1 MHLSERI
8 HMNHLNAEHQDYR
21 YSIED
26 YFVLYV
32 RLVYLKRLIGNV
44 KTQCYRLQP
53 NSISVATFKKH
64 F

>member
-1 MHLSERI
+1 
-8 HMNHLNAEHQDYR
+8 MNHLNAEHQDYR
-21 YSIED
+21 YSIGD